1 MGDQPAISSEVIQKI
16 INCKHYDDEVIVPQ
30 YRYQLRYPIL
40 NPRFFWNKLE
50 LITQDDFEGTD
61 SVYKNF
67 ELVDYLETSEIK
79 LKIVNFNFLKPTDY
93 DEHSDF

>member
-1 MGDQPAISSEVIQKI
+1 MTKRLNRSNLQISETLVNFIENEALPNTNVSAE
-16 INCKHYDDEVIVPQ
+16 
-30 YRYQLRYPIL
+30 R
-40 NPRFFWNKLE
+40 FWNKLE

-93 DEHSDF
+93 DEQSDF